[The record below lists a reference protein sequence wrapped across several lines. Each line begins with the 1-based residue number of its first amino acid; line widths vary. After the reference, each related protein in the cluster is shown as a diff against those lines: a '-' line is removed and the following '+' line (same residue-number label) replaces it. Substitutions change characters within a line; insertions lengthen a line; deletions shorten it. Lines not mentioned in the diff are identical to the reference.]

1 MKIKNIQKPRLDDTD
16 KTITRLI
23 DKEEEVTPELLHYL
37 LELNKFNISKN
48 ELDNILQKLNN
59 QGYIN
64 SRIKK
69 LGKETYTYYS
79 TTSEQLEK

>member
-1 MKIKNIQKPRLDDTD
+1 MKIKNMQKTILDNTD
-16 KTITRLI
+16 KTIIRLI
-23 DKEEEVTPELLHYL
+23 DKEEVTPELLHYL
-37 LELNKFNISKN
+37 LELNKVNISKN

>member
-1 MKIKNIQKPRLDDTD
+1 MLKPRLDDAD
-16 KTITRLI
+16 KTIICLI
-23 DKEEEVTPELLHYL
+23 DKEEEVTPELLNYL
-37 LELNKFNISKN
+37 LELNKVNLSKN